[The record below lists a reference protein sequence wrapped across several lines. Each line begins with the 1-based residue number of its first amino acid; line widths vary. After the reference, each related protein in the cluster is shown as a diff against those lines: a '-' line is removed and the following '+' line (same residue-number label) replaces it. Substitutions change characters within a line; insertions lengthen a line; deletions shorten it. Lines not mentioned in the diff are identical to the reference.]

1 MQDQLLDT
9 WAIAN
14 RINLYVL
21 DAIPPEALGIVPDT
35 KGRSAGQ
42 MFAHIHNIRLSWLEV
57 AAPELMDGLAKIEKS
72 HYAAKDHLRHSLEAS
87 GQAIEGLL
95 KKAFAAKGKV
105 KGFKPHV
112 VAFVAYLVAHD
123 AYHRGEI
130 GTVLKQVGHPLDSKV
145 SYGMWEWGVR

>member
-14 RINLYVL
+14 RVNLYVL
-21 DAIPPEALGIVPDT
+21 DAIPPEALGIVPDS
-35 KGRSAGQ
+35 KGRSVGQ
-42 MFAHIHNIRLSWLEV
+42 MFAHIHNVRLMWLEV
-57 AAPELMDGLAKIEKS
+57 AAPELVDGLAKIEKS

-95 KKAFAAKGKV
+95 KKAIDAKGKV

-112 VAFVAYLVAHD
+112 VAFMGYLIAHD

-130 GTVLKQVGHPLDSKV
+130 GIVLKQIGHPLDNKV